1 MNTKKNTS
9 TTNTKNTKNTNKQE
23 RACLN
28 CTRTHHKCDKKLP
41 GCTNCLRKKIPCEL
55 NNIVKKRGR
64 PFNTTKQELQDRKV
78 NVNKKRTIDQVQ
90 PSKICKK
97 FKTEEFIFANDQSPS
112 ESSPI
117 NQSFSYES
125 PIHSNEASPINNSVK
140 QQNDDIPTISYY
152 NSFFSMDPINIY
164 CSQNTENS
172 SSSSSNNND
181 LIFDFGLKIENPFH
195 EDLSFHLSNPLD
207 VGELDLERFNY
218 FLVNPGED
226 TIF

>member
-1 MNTKKNTS
+1 MNTKNN
-9 TTNTKNTKNTNKQE
+9 TTNTKNKNKQE

-64 PFNTTKQELQDRKV
+64 PFNTTKKALQDKKRIIV
-78 NVNKKRTIDQVQ
+78 QVDQQNRNKKIKKEEIFISSFIDQY
-90 PSKICKK
+90 
-97 FKTEEFIFANDQSPS
+97 PS

-125 PIHSNEASPINNSVK
+125 PIHSNIVSPQDNSVQK
-140 QQNDDIPTISYY
+140 NDNIPTIYY
-152 NSFFSMDPINIY
+152 NSFLYSMDPIK
-164 CSQNTENS
+164 ENKDVNNMCH
-172 SSSSSNNND
+172 SSNITDIPCSSNELN
-181 LIFDFGLKIENPFH
+181 FDFGLKIENPFQN
-195 EDLSFHLSNPLD
+195 DLSFYLSNPSLD

-226 TIF
+226 IIFH